1 MCCDESST
9 TTKYIP
15 HKYNDLAYFQRLPEL
30 PFRLWYEFPYS
41 SIPDGDHSALLMHAS
56 SFA

>member
-1 MCCDESST
+1 MSAGD
-9 TTKYIP
+9 YLG
-15 HKYNDLAYFQRLPEL
+15 NDVAYFQRLPEL

-41 SIPDGDHSALLMHAS
+41 SIPDGDHTALLMHAS